1 MRVRVRVRRCLEEE
15 RVSSLQL
22 VHVGDEDGSAP
33 AAAAAAALL
42 AATPTTTTAT
52 TTTAIA
58 AAVNSRRK
66 GRNRAELTDA
76 LLLLCRPP

>member
-22 VHVGDEDGSAP
+22 VHVGDGDGSAP
-33 AAAAAAALL
+33 AAAAALL
-42 AATPTTTTAT
+42 AATPTTATAT
-52 TTTAIA
+52 TSTA
-58 AAVNSRRK
+58 AAVNSIRK

>member
-1 MRVRVRVRRCLEEE
+1 MRVRCGLEEE
-15 RVSSLQL
+15 RVASLQL

-33 AAAAAAALL
+33 AAAALL
-42 AATPTTTTAT
+42 AATTT
-52 TTTAIA
+52 IA
-58 AAVNSRRK
+58 AAEDNRRK